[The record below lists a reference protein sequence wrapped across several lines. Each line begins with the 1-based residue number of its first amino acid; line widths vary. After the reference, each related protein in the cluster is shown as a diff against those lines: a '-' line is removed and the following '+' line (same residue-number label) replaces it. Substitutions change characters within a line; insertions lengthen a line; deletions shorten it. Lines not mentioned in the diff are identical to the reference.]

1 METDLRSPKKLLVS
15 AVLLLLG
22 LVPMYSSVFDSPYY
36 MTYFAR
42 IMVFAIAALSLS
54 LILSFGGMV
63 SFGHALY
70 LGVGAYAV
78 GISAFHGVTSG
89 WMHVAA
95 AIVASGVIALLT
107 GIICLRTTGIA
118 FIMITLAFAQMFF
131 FLAISLKYYG
141 GDDGLSI
148 AKRSDFSPLAD
159 LDNNTVF
166 YYFVFALL
174 LAFFYFSNRLIQ
186 SHFGMVLRGCKSNER
201 RMIALGFP
209 TLRYKLFAY
218 VLSSVMCA
226 IAGVLLANLTRFA
239 SPEYMSWV
247 RSGDLILM
255 IVVGG
260 MNTLFG
266 PVVGAI
272 TLLVLEE
279 ILSSWTDHWM
289 AILGPLIIIMVI
301 TAKQGLYGA
310 VVQWEARRASRTRT

>member
-36 MTYFAR
+36 MTLFAR

-174 LAFFYFSNRLIQ
+174 LAFFYFSSRLIQ

-272 TLLVLEE
+272 TLLILEE
-279 ILSSWTDHWM
+279 VLSSWTDHWM